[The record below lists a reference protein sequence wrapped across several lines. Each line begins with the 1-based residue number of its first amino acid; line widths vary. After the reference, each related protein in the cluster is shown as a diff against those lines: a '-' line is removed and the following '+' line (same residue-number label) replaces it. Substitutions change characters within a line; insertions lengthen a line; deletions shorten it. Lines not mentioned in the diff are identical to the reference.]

1 MTPLTISRPPSGA
14 GMLWVKSGW
23 RMFML
28 APVPW
33 TGMTALVFLVL
44 MAVSMLPVVGVLAVH
59 VLSPFIVAGYLAAS
73 RGGNAGEPITFIYL
87 AAGWRESRN
96 TLLVIGAIYML
107 ATLLIFYLVKFFT
120 GGDMEALLLQ
130 AQNPAA
136 LTPEQA
142 EQMVATA
149 LPAMGLG
156 TLLFAPLLMAT
167 WFAPG
172 LVLFEGFPA
181 VRALWWS
188 LWACWVNWRPILL
201 YSTVLALAGM
211 VALMIPF
218 GLGLLVFLPW
228 TLTSTYA
235 AYQDIFSPPAK
246 PEEISE
252 LA

>member
-1 MTPLTISRPPSGA
+1 MNMLNISRPPAAA
-14 GMLWVKSGW
+14 GTAWIREGW
-23 RMFML
+23 RLFML

-44 MAVSMLPVVGVLAVH
+44 MAASMVPVVGILAVH
-59 VLSPFIVAGYLAAS
+59 VLSPFIVAGYMAAS
-73 RGGNAGEPITFIYL
+73 RGGSVGEPISFIFL
-87 AAGWRESRN
+87 GAGWREGRN
-96 TLLVIGAIYML
+96 HLLLIGALYML
-107 ATLLIFYLVKFFT
+107 ATMLIFYLVKTLT
-120 GGDMEALLLQ
+120 GGDMEILLQ
-130 AQNPAA
+130 QTQNPAT

-142 EQMVATA
+142 EQMLATA

-156 TLLFAPLLMAT
+156 SLLFAPLLMAT

-181 VRALWWS
+181 GRSMWWS

-201 YSTVLALAGM
+201 YSLILGLAGM
-211 VALMIPF
+211 VALLIPF

-235 AYQDIFSPPAK
+235 AYRDIFSTAAQ

-252 LA
+252 LV

>member
-1 MTPLTISRPPSGA
+1 
-14 GMLWVKSGW
+14 MLWVKSGW